1 MDVLHPFIDRPE
13 PETLDIEASAA
24 VEEFGSLSVG
34 DEIAWVST
42 GADEALALAV
52 SDLRPLRDPFL
63 VSKGGGFVPFE
74 VDDSG
79 GWFLTE
85 DEGGRAELGHL
96 LANAQEDESRL
107 RIGGQPVQALRDD
120 STDSIWVIDYRNE
133 LVRAL
138 AAIG

>member
-1 MDVLHPFIDRPE
+1 M
-13 PETLDIEASAA
+13 
-24 VEEFGSLSVG
+24 
-34 DEIAWVST
+34 
-42 GADEALALAV
+42 
-52 SDLRPLRDPFL
+52 
-63 VSKGGGFVPFE
+63 PFE